1 MIQSFEYSLCIF
13 NLYPIYKDYMI
24 KLNKVANDDNRHG
37 NGSEENG
44 QKLQLGS
51 GADGFPRLTQVG
63 IDDGLRHLRAA

>member
-1 MIQSFEYSLCIF
+1 
-13 NLYPIYKDYMI
+13 MI